1 MRTITR
7 VKIVTTSPGLPG
19 VVTQNSSYIL
29 KKSLFQL
36 FCNLICIQIY
46 RIQFESVILT
56 AITIP
61 SVSVRSAHTIRDTQ
75 TPPTHL
81 CIWETASEKY
91 HETYRTCTIKENRK
105 EQSENLP
112 WVSAGSSESKTLV
125 SWYPCFFL
133 LLVLWCAFIKANIS
147 PLTYLHIVRLFINDA
162 RANYQRPSLCMSMDQ
177 LIIVL
182 LILSYKSP

>member
-36 FCNLICIQIY
+36 FCNLICIQTY
-46 RIQFESVILT
+46 RIQWFESVILT

-112 WVSAGSSESKTLV
+112 WVSAGSLESKTLV

-147 PLTYLHIVRLFINDA
+147 PLT
-162 RANYQRPSLCMSMDQ
+162 
-177 LIIVL
+177 
-182 LILSYKSP
+182 